1 MSTTDLLSTRSSLER
16 GETTLTDL
24 VKQHLHAIE
33 AHNSVIN
40 AVTSV
45 YTDQAHQR
53 AAQIQ
58 EKIKQGTAG
67 RLAGAIFGIK
77 EAIVMQDA
85 YSTAA
90 SNMLSSYKGV
100 YNATVIDRLLAEDAI
115 LLSRCNMDEFA
126 MGSSNENS
134 MYGVV
139 KNPID
144 ITRVPGGS
152 SGGSAAAVRAG
163 FANITLGSDTGG
175 SIRQP
180 AAFCGVTGLKP
191 SYGRVS
197 RYGLIA
203 YASSFDSIGPIGHS
217 VADTALVLSVIAG
230 RDEKDGTTSHAPLDP
245 YLDKISQPRKGL
257 RVGVPAEYFGEG
269 LDPEIRARIE
279 EVIQALKK
287 DGSTIVPIQLPH
299 TPYAIATYYILAT
312 AEASS
317 NLARFDGVRYGHR
330 TDMKRVNEE
339 LRSEEQAMKTALK
352 SAGSDD
358 KAELEQQL
366 RRLDTPLLK
375 MYKRSRSEAFGLEVQ
390 RRIMLGTYVLSA
402 GYYDAYYAKA
412 QKIRRLIKNDF
423 ELAFSQCDVILS
435 PTTPTTAFKIGENL
449 EDPIQMYL
457 NDIYTISANLAGI
470 CGLSIP
476 VGTHPDG
483 LPISVQFMAN
493 SMREIDLFSVGRQVE
508 LLGFSS

>member
-1 MSTTDLLSTRSSLER
+1 MSTIDLLSTRSSLER

-24 VKQHLHAIE
+24 VQHHQNAIDTY
-33 AHNSVIN
+33 NPVIN
-40 AVTSV
+40 AITSV
-45 YTDQAHQR
+45 YADQAFER
-53 AAQIQ
+53 AAHIQ
-58 EKIKQGTAG
+58 EKIKQGKAG
-67 RLAGAIFGIK
+67 KLAGAIFGIK
-77 EAIVMQDA
+77 EAIVMEGA
-85 YSTAA
+85 YATAA
-90 SNMLSSYKGV
+90 SKMLANYKGV
-100 YNATVIDRLLAEDAI
+100 YNATVIERLLAEDAI

-134 MYGVV
+134 IYGVV

-144 ITRVPGGS
+144 PTRVPGGS
-152 SGGSAAAVRAG
+152 SGGSAAAVKAG

-203 YASSFDSIGPIGHS
+203 YASSFDSIGPIGRS
-217 VADTALVLSVIAG
+217 VSDTALVLSVIAG
-230 RDEKDGTTSHAPLDP
+230 RDDKDGTTSHTPLDAYMDP
-245 YLDKISQPRKGL
+245 IKDPRKNM
-257 RVGVPAEYFGEG
+257 RVGIPAEYFGQG

-279 EVIQALKK
+279 EVIEALKK
-287 DGSTIVPIQLPH
+287 DGATIVPVQLPH

-330 TDMKRVNEE
+330 TDMKQAIDE
-339 LRSEEQAMKTALK
+339 LRSEEQALKAALKTA
-352 SAGSDD
+352 SGDE
-358 KAELEQQL
+358 KAALEQQL
-366 RRLDTPLLK
+366 RSMDSPLLK
-375 MYKRSRSEAFGLEVQ
+375 MYKRSRSEAFGFEVQ

-423 ELAFSQCDVILS
+423 EQAFAQCDVILS
-435 PTTPTTAFKIGENL
+435 PTTPTTAFKIGENV

-457 NDIYTISANLAGI
+457 NDIYTISANLAGV
-470 CGLSIP
+470 CGLSVP
-476 VGTHPDG
+476 VGNHSDG

-508 LLGFSS
+508 LLGFSA